1 MEGTKHE
8 KDPQIE
14 DDDEDDDDVLTKLD
28 DNIKKEYL
36 LGIHNELRQIN
47 HGELNASSKIVR
59 DKKGNII
66 DKLHKTVPFLTK
78 YEKTKVLSERANQI
92 NYGSNILIE
101 NSENYSN
108 AYDIAVA
115 ELNEKKIPFIIKRPY
130 GNSFEYWKLKD
141 LL

>member
-1 MEGTKHE
+1 MTDETSDIELYSEYEEYDISDIVIE
-8 KDPQIE
+8 KN
-14 DDDEDDDDVLTKLD
+14 DEDINNIMKHYKKKLKD
-28 DNIKKEYL
+28 Y
-36 LGIHNELRQIN
+36 
-47 HGELNASSKIVR
+47 
-59 DKKGNII
+59 
-66 DKLHKTVPFLTK
+66 KTTPTLTK

>member
-1 MEGTKHE
+1 MGDEI
-8 KDPQIE
+8 IE
-14 DDDEDDDDVLTKLD
+14 DEYLEADEYDISEIVIEKNDEDIHSVMKNYKKKLKSYQT
-28 DNIKKEYL
+28 IP
-36 LGIHNELRQIN
+36 I
-47 HGELNASSKIVR
+47 
-59 DKKGNII
+59 
-66 DKLHKTVPFLTK
+66 LTK

-101 NSENYSN
+101 NSEKYTN

-130 GNSFEYWKLKD
+130 GNHYEYWKLTD